1 MASYLIRVELYGTG
15 SDGYEKLHKRMTAN
29 QFSQSIRFP
38 NGKWHRLP
46 SGTYIGSSSLESIEL
61 AGKIKSMATPF
72 SNRDPSIF
80 VCTYSNWS
88 ASLYPEKQHTESGS
102 GE

>member
-15 SDGYEKLHKRMTAN
+15 LEGYDKLHKRMTAN

-46 SGTYIGSSSLESIEL
+46 SGTYIGYSTMESIQL
-61 AGKIKSMATPF
+61 AEKIKSMAVPF
-72 SNRDPSIF
+72 SDRDPAVF

-88 ASLYPEKQHTESGS
+88 ASLYPEKPRTESGS

>member
-46 SGTYIGSSSLESIEL
+46 SGTYIGV
-61 AGKIKSMATPF
+61 P
-72 SNRDPSIF
+72 
-80 VCTYSNWS
+80 CTFPRKVPPNV
-88 ASLYPEKQHTESGS
+88 
-102 GE
+102 